1 MISDNNCFNYFH
13 YNNLITL
20 LIGIQC
26 DIQTYI
32 HEVCNFCILQVVY
45 LVHLQ
50 QYTRKK
56 PGMCHIVY
64 YVVYHVIYRMYT
76 ATAEAV
82 LTQGDFVV

>member
-1 MISDNNCFNYFH
+1 MEKKLLKKFDVIVTSDNNCFNYFH
-13 YNNLITL
+13 YNDLITL

-32 HEVCNFCILQVVY
+32 HEVCYFCILQVVY

-56 PGMCHIVY
+56 PGMYHIVY
-64 YVVYHVIYRMYT
+64 YVVYPGIQCIVS
-76 ATAEAV
+76 
-82 LTQGDFVV
+82 